1 MGGRGERSAAERD
14 VARDLRRQLKLAAPR
29 EGEPLAV
36 QLAGEALGHADY
48 AKWRRRA
55 LRRGAVSSAPV
66 LEGGRYALVLFAL
79 APAADDRFVRQGS
92 AAQLVAPTVGAFL
105 PSVEPA
111 VALGGTIAGWLEIH
125 TQAVAL
131 APPLLHTGGHWR
143 VADLGLEWPLAPY
156 APGRR

>member
-14 VARDLRRQLKLAAPR
+14 VARDLRRQLKLAARR

-36 QLAGEALGHADY
+36 QLAGEALAHAAY

-55 LRRGAVSSAPV
+55 LRRGAVTGAPV
-66 LEGGRYALVLFAL
+66 LESGRYALVLFAL
-79 APAADDRFVRQGS
+79 APAAADRFVRQGS
-92 AAQLVAPTVGAFL
+92 GAQLAPPTVGAFL
-105 PSVEPA
+105 EGVEPA

-125 TQAVAL
+125 THPVAL
-131 APPLLHTGGHWR
+131 APPLLHIDGRWR

-156 APGRR
+156 APRRR